1 MPRVNRGTT
10 ANRRRKKILKA
21 AKGAFGG
28 RRRFYKMA
36 KETVMRGRNFAYRDR
51 RVRKRMFRNLWIVRI
66 NAACREGGLSYSVF
80 THGLKQAGITMN
92 RKMLAYLATEDPAAF
107 AVVLEKVKAAVSA

>member
-1 MPRVNRGTT
+1 MPRVSRGP
-10 ANRRRKKILKA
+10 ASNRRRKKILKA

-36 KETVMRGRNFAYRDR
+36 KETVMRGRNYAYRDR

-66 NAACREGGLSYSVF
+66 NAACREAGMRYSVF
-80 THGLKQAGITMN
+80 AHGLKLAGITLN
-92 RKMLAYLATEDPAAF
+92 RKMLAYLAAEDPAAF
-107 AVVLEKVKAAVSA
+107 AVIVEKVKAVTG

>member
-1 MPRVNRGTT
+1 MPRVSRGPT

-36 KETVMRGRNFAYRDR
+36 KETVMRGRNYAYRDR
-51 RVRKRMFRNLWIVRI
+51 RVRKRMFRNLWIARI
-66 NAACREGGLSYSVF
+66 NAACREEGLRYSVF
-80 THGLKQAGITMN
+80 VHGLRLLGITMN
-92 RKMLAYLATEDPAAF
+92 RKMLAYLATEDPTAF
-107 AVVLEKVKAAVSA
+107 AVIVEKAKAAVA